1 MPRKNSSEI
10 IFETIAIV
18 GVGLIG
24 GSLGMAA
31 KKHRL
36 ARKVVGIGRTEQK
49 LMRAK
54 ILGAID
60 DYSFDVETG
69 ASDADLVI
77 ICTPVRLVVPT
88 LARIIGR
95 LKEGS
100 IVTDVGSTKAEIVS
114 EANKIMP
121 ERRFFVGGH
130 PMAGSEQ
137 SGVEAAFP
145 EMFLGA
151 TYVLTADEHTNLEAL
166 GKITEFV
173 EAIGA
178 RSEIMGPEEHDAA
191 VAVIS
196 HLPHAIAAALLHTA
210 EEAHKQSGKVFRLA
224 AGSFRDLTRV
234 SDSPPELWRDICL
247 TNVDPL
253 IAVIDQFQDQ
263 LAQFKQRL
271 AQRDEEA
278 VAKFFEQAK
287 HIRDSYSRI
296 AK

>member
-1 MPRKNSSEI
+1 MPRENFSDI

-36 ARKVVGIGRTEQK
+36 ARKVIGIGRTEQK

-60 DYSFDVETG
+60 DYSLELETG

-88 LARIIGR
+88 LRRMIGR
-95 LKEGS
+95 LKKGS
-100 IVTDVGSTKAEIVS
+100 IVTDVGSTKAEIVR
-114 EANKIMP
+114 EAGEIMP
-121 ERRFFVGGH
+121 AGRFFVGGH

-145 EMFLGA
+145 DMFLGA
-151 TYVLTADEHTNLEAL
+151 TYVLTADEQTDLEAL
-166 GKITEFV
+166 GKMTEFV

-178 RSEIMGPEEHDAA
+178 RSEIMSPEEHDAA

-196 HLPHAIAAALLHTA
+196 HLPHAMAAALLHTA
-210 EEAHKQSGKVFRLA
+210 EEAHKQSSKVFRLA

-247 TNVDPL
+247 TNAEPL
-253 IAVIDQFQDQ
+253 IAMIDQLQDQ
-263 LAQFKQRL
+263 LAQFKHVL

-278 VAKFFEQAK
+278 VAQFFEQAK
-287 HIRDSYSRI
+287 RIRDSYLRI

>member
-1 MPRKNSSEI
+1 MPRKNASEI
-10 IFETIAIV
+10 IFENIAII

-31 KKHRL
+31 KKHQL
-36 ARKVVGIGRTEQK
+36 AHKVIGIGRTEQK

-60 DYSFDVETG
+60 DYSFDMETG
-69 ASDADLVI
+69 VSDADLVI
-77 ICTPVRLVVPT
+77 ICTPVRMVVPT

-114 EANKIMP
+114 EASKIMP

-166 GKITEFV
+166 GKMTEFV

-178 RSEIMGPEEHDAA
+178 RSEIMSSEEHDAA

-210 EEAHKQSGKVFRLA
+210 EESHKQSGKVFRLA

-253 IAVIDQFQDQ
+253 ISVIDQFQDQ

-271 AQRDEEA
+271 AQRNEEA

-287 HIRDSYSRI
+287 CIRDSYLRI